1 MAVSTVERATSS
13 PALRVRTLR
22 DRDRSAALAY
32 LDRAPLLNLALAD
45 LVARLGEP
53 AAVEA
58 ARPEV
63 LGAWRGRE
71 LAGLAGIAPSV
82 VFDASAER
90 EVLEAFFPH
99 LVRVGSGL
107 VKSTEE
113 VVAPLGD
120 WLAAQGRRVL
130 LDRIEI
136 GFALEPGHAR
146 LAAPSPALR
155 VRDASLADLDLLVD
169 AARQSLLEEN
179 RPDPSESDPAGFRRW
194 VRGRVGRA
202 VVAEHEGTLGFV
214 GYADVRSPRGWL
226 LQGVF
231 TWPALRRRGLAAAG
245 VSELC
250 RRAFANRSAHVQLA
264 VIEGNEPAARL
275 YERLGFQR
283 FARLRTLLFS

>member
-1 MAVSTVERATSS
+1 VS

-22 DRDRSAALAY
+22 ERDQPAALAY

-45 LVARLGEP
+45 LVTRLGETKP
-53 AAVEA
+53 AEA

-90 EVLEAFFPH
+90 DVLEAFFPH

-113 VVAPLGD
+113 VVAPLGE

-136 GFALEPGHAR
+136 GFALEPESAR
-146 LAAPSPALR
+146 LVEAAPPLH
-155 VRDASLADLDLLVD
+155 VRDATLADLDPLVE

-179 RPDPSESDPAGFRRW
+179 RPDPSESDPLGFRRW

-202 VVAEHEGTLGFV
+202 VVVEREGTLGFV
-214 GYADVRSPRGWL
+214 GYADVRSSRGWL

-231 TWPALRRRGLAAAG
+231 TWPAVRRSGLAAAG

-250 RRAFANRSAHVQLA
+250 RRAFANKSAHVQLA
-264 VIEGNEPAARL
+264 VIEGNEPAERL
-275 YERLGFQR
+275 YERLGFRR

>member
-1 MAVSTVERATSS
+1 VAE
-13 PALRVRTLR
+13 LRVRNLR
-22 DRDRSAALAY
+22 ERDQSAALAY

-53 AAVEA
+53 KPGEA

-82 VFDASAER
+82 VFDAAAER

-113 VVAPLGD
+113 VVAPLGE

-136 GFALEPGHAR
+136 GFALVAQDAR
-146 LAAPSPALR
+146 LEDPAAPLR
-155 VRDASLADLDLLVD
+155 VRDATLADLDALVE

-179 RPDPSESDPAGFRRW
+179 RPDPSESDPLGFRRW
-194 VRGRVGRA
+194 VRGRVARA
-202 VVAEHEGTLGFV
+202 VVVEREGQLGFV
-214 GYADVRSPRGWL
+214 GYADVKSSRGWL

-231 TWPALRRRGLAAAG
+231 TWPALRRHGLAASG

-250 RRAFANRSAHVQLA
+250 RRAFASGSSHVQLA
-264 VIEGNEPAARL
+264 VIEGNEPAERL
-275 YERLGFQR
+275 YERLGFRR

>member
-1 MAVSTVERATSS
+1 MS
-13 PALRVRTLR
+13 PGLRVRALR
-22 DRDRSAALAY
+22 ERDQSAALAY

-53 AAVEA
+53 KPGET

-82 VFDASAER
+82 VFDAAAER
-90 EVLEAFFPH
+90 DVLEAFFPH

-113 VVAPLGD
+113 VVAPLGE

-136 GFALEPGHAR
+136 GFALVPEDAR
-146 LAAPSPALR
+146 LEDPTPALR
-155 VRDASLADLDLLVD
+155 VRDATLVDLDSLVE

-179 RPDPSESDPAGFRRW
+179 RPDPSQSDPLGFRRW
-194 VRGRVGRA
+194 VRGRVARA
-202 VVAEHEGTLGFV
+202 VVVERDGQLGFV
-214 GYADVRSPRGWL
+214 GYADVKSPRGWL

-231 TWPALRRRGLAAAG
+231 TWPTLRRNGLAAAG

-250 RRAFANRSAHVQLA
+250 RRAFASGGSHVQLA
-264 VIEGNEPAARL
+264 VIEGNEPAERL
-275 YERLGFQR
+275 YEHLGFRR

>member
-1 MAVSTVERATSS
+1 VAE
-13 PALRVRTLR
+13 LRVRTLR
-22 DRDRSAALAY
+22 ERDQPAALAY

-45 LVARLGEP
+45 LVTRLGESKP
-53 AAVEA
+53 AEA

-90 EVLEAFFPH
+90 DVLEAFFPH

-113 VVAPLGD
+113 VVAPLGE

-136 GFALEPGHAR
+136 GFALEPESAR
-146 LAAPSPALR
+146 LVEAAPPLH
-155 VRDASLADLDLLVD
+155 VRDATLADLDPLVE

-179 RPDPSESDPAGFRRW
+179 RPDPSESDPLGFRRW
-194 VRGRVGRA
+194 VKSRVSRA
-202 VVAEHEGTLGFV
+202 VVVEREGTLGFV
-214 GYADVRSPRGWL
+214 GYADVRSSRGWL

-231 TWPALRRRGLAAAG
+231 TWPALRRSGLAAVG

-250 RRAFANRSAHVQLA
+250 RRAFASGSAHVQLA
-264 VIEGNEPAARL
+264 VIEGNEPAERL
-275 YERLGFQR
+275 YERLGFRR

>member
-1 MAVSTVERATSS
+1 MS

-22 DRDRSAALAY
+22 DRDQAAALAY

-53 AAVEA
+53 KPGEAV
-58 ARPEV
+58 RPEV

-82 VFDASAER
+82 VFDAAAER

-113 VVAPLGD
+113 VVAPLGE

-136 GFALEPGHAR
+136 GFALSPGDALLEEPE
-146 LAAPSPALR
+146 PSLR
-155 VRDASLADLDLLVD
+155 VRDATLADLDALVE

-179 RPDPSESDPAGFRRW
+179 RPDPSETDPLGFRRW
-194 VRGRVGRA
+194 VRGRVSRA
-202 VVAEHEGTLGFV
+202 VGCARASSPGRSCGAA
-214 GYADVRSPRGWL
+214 GSPR
-226 LQGVF
+226 
-231 TWPALRRRGLAAAG
+231 PACRSCAGARSRAAA
-245 VSELC
+245 
-250 RRAFANRSAHVQLA
+250 
-264 VIEGNEPAARL
+264 
-275 YERLGFQR
+275 
-283 FARLRTLLFS
+283 RTCSSR

>member
-1 MAVSTVERATSS
+1 MAV
-13 PALRVRTLR
+13 LRVRTLR
-22 DRDRSAALAY
+22 ERDQSVALAY

-45 LVARLGEP
+45 LVSRLGEP
-53 AAVEA
+53 KPGDSPQ
-58 ARPEV
+58 PEV

-71 LAGLAGIAPSV
+71 LAGLAGLAPSV

-90 EVLEAFFPH
+90 DVLEAFFPH

-113 VVAPLGD
+113 VVAPLGE

-130 LDRIEI
+130 LDRIET
-136 GFALEPGHAR
+136 GFALEPKDAC
-146 LAAPSPALR
+146 LADAAPGQR
-155 VRDASLADLDLLVD
+155 VRDATLADLDALVE

-179 RPDPSESDPAGFRRW
+179 RPDPSESDPLGFRRW

-202 VVAEHEGTLGFV
+202 VVVEHDGELGFV
-214 GYADVRSPRGWL
+214 GYADVKSPRGWL

-231 TWPALRRRGLAAAG
+231 TWPALRRSGLAAAG

-250 RRAFANRSAHVQLA
+250 RRAFASGSTHVQLA
-264 VIEGNEPAARL
+264 VIEGNEPAEKL
-275 YERLGFQR
+275 YERLGFRR